1 MKEQISQ
8 AEYSLMKTTGYY
20 GYGLTREEYE
30 TDRATLEGFFPVD
43 NDWKGL
49 FRWVMACGENIDFY
63 DNDGRIDGNISDLWS
78 NHVLTVLIEIAQKN
92 IREYQDSF
100 IEGRGTAEQSQYIND
115 IYNKYCG
122 WIKRLDCY
130 LLQQKEKGYSD
141 QAPSIQ
147 ATLLLKQKLK
157 ESSQIHKNP
166 AVISTETDDDKQA
179 YYKMINGMKDIS
191 RECDRYLEMI
201 GASGNMDGSL
211 SLLYI
216 YIRNYNH
223 VIGSFNRMVQ
233 KLPDFYHEKVL
244 QATPR
249 KVIQDNT
256 FLIIQPAKHI
266 TGFILP
272 KGTAFSA
279 GTNEDGT
286 DLLYHTF
293 RDEYI
298 TSMKLEAMHSVFLKK
313 ANNHTTGVYKQPV
326 ELTNPS
332 VATSLFPDDCMC
344 LDFPYGWMIESEML
358 VLNEGKRNV
367 KIGFLLAGN
376 DISRLGKYEAFL
388 IKKGFSVW
396 LSDVEGWC
404 REKHKVEIETV
415 NSDRILVF
423 SFTIDKEAAIP
434 VACNRELHQTE
445 TEYPSIRLLIDNKA
459 CPYDLATQICFSE
472 VLINVEVSD
481 VRNFTFYNELGEID
495 TMQPF
500 YPFGTKA
507 DQGAWFMFGNEEMGL
522 KPLEEVCL
530 DGKWKKLPP
539 EGYTKLYKS
548 YPYESNSPIT
558 DESFRI
564 QTEFQKDGRWHIC
577 DNFLRQLFL
586 KDGEKLS
593 ETANIKFEFQNDD
606 VLQTKSFEPTGK
618 YEYSREH
625 DGFFRVTLEAPSI
638 GFGMT
643 AYSEL
648 FTAVMIHNSR
658 VKEKHQ
664 KALPATPVIPMLSDV
679 ALSYKA
685 SDKVKLT
692 DLKNASIRLT
702 RITSLSAFDSFAID
716 ECESQPLLSVVED
729 VHQLYWTFLNATKE
743 KEIHIY
749 MDLAFAESNLVSYNP
764 EIIAAPVLI
773 WEYLKGRKWCT
784 IQPTARFSDETNGFT
799 QAGFIKIELPETV
812 SEAPDGKFRI
822 RTRFQGDVSSCLA
835 VRNSWLNCIKVTATG
850 GNGNPLPSGTI
861 QKTLEENEYIESIDQ
876 PLDGFGGRVADTLSK
891 ISARQSHRIAH
902 RFRAV
907 LPEDYESLLMEQFP
921 EVEKSNCIS
930 FPGNGNALEVKVVVF
945 CRTNGFPYF
954 ITSAWK
960 LSEMRKYL
968 SAYTSPFV
976 SLQVIN
982 PVYRP
987 IDVFCKAILKSV
999 QVDKEK
1005 VEWQL
1010 TFIIRNYLAPWIRK
1024 NTFPQPGQIY
1034 SYRELHARIANH
1046 EYIRKMEKLTID
1058 GKSPQGK
1065 DEKEDFILTMESPW
1079 IIPVPGKIIITLLPP
1094 TNGVDEGEIGK
1105 DFKIG

>member
-1 MKEQISQ
+1 MK
-8 AEYSLMKTTGYY
+8 KTGYHY
-20 GYGLTREEYE
+20 GNGLAREEFE
-30 TDRATLEGFFPVD
+30 IDRATLEGFFPID

-49 FRWVMACGENIDFY
+49 FRWVMACGENIEFY
-63 DNDGRIDGNISDLWS
+63 DKEGRIDGNVSDLWS

-100 IEGRGTAEQSQYIND
+100 IEGRGTAEQSQYIDD
-115 IYNKYCG
+115 IYNKFCG
-122 WIKRLDCY
+122 WIKRLDYY
-130 LLQQKEKGYSD
+130 LSRQREKGYTD
-141 QAPSIQ
+141 QAPDLQ
-147 ATLLLKQKLK
+147 ATLLLKQKLE
-157 ESSQIHKNP
+157 ESGLARKKPVVNRS
-166 AVISTETDDDKQA
+166 ETDDDKQV
-179 YYKMINGMKDIS
+179 YYKMINCMKDIS
-191 RECDRYLEMI
+191 RECDRYLQMI

-211 SLLYI
+211 SLLFT

-223 VIGSFNRMVQ
+223 VIGLFNRMTQ

-244 QATPR
+244 QATPQ
-249 KVIQDNT
+249 KAIQDKT
-256 FLIIQPAKHI
+256 FLIIRPAKDI

-272 KGTAFSA
+272 AGTAFPA

-286 DLLYHTF
+286 DLLYHTLQ
-293 RDEYI
+293 DEYI

-313 ANNHTTGVYKQPV
+313 VNNNTTGVYKQPV
-326 ELTNPS
+326 ELDSPS
-332 VATSLFPDDCMC
+332 VSTSLFPDDCMC
-344 LDFPYGWMIESEML
+344 LNFSYGWMIESQML
-358 VLNEGKRNV
+358 VLDEGKRNV
-367 KIGFLLAGN
+367 KIGFLLTGN
-376 DISRLGKYEAFL
+376 NVSRLGKYEAFL
-388 IKKGFSVW
+388 IEKGFSVW
-396 LSDVEGWC
+396 LSDAEGWC
-404 REKHKVEIETV
+404 RVKHNVDIETIDG
-415 NSDRILVF
+415 DRRLVF
-423 SFTIDKEAAIP
+423 SFTIEKNAAIP
-434 VACNRELHQTE
+434 IACNREIHQTE
-445 TEYPSIRLLIDNKA
+445 TQYPSVRLLIDNKS
-459 CPYDLATQICFSE
+459 CPYDLATQIYFSE
-472 VLINVEVSD
+472 VLISVEVSD
-481 VRNFTFYNELGEID
+481 IRNFTFYNELGEID

-530 DGKWKKLPP
+530 EGEWKKLPP
-539 EGYTKLYKS
+539 EGYTELFKS

-558 DESFRI
+558 DESFHI

-577 DNFLRQLFL
+577 DNSLRQLFQ
-586 KDGEKLS
+586 KVGMKLS
-593 ETANIKFEFQNDD
+593 ETANIKFEFQNDNG
-606 VLQTKSFEPTGK
+606 LQTKSFEPSAK

-664 KALPATPVIPMLSDV
+664 KVLPATPIIPMLADV

-692 DLKNASIRLT
+692 DLKNASIRLSH
-702 RITSLSAFDSFAID
+702 ITSISEYDSFEID
-716 ECESQPLLSVVED
+716 ECESQPLLPEVED

-764 EIIAAPVLI
+764 EIVAAPVLL
-773 WEYLKGRKWCT
+773 WEYQEGNKWCT
-784 IQPTARFSDETNGFT
+784 LQPTAHFSDETNGFT
-799 QAGFIKIELPETV
+799 QAGFINIEMPETINEV
-812 SEAPDGKFRI
+812 PDGKVRI
-822 RTRFQGDVSSCLA
+822 RTRFQGDVSPCLA
-835 VRNSWLNCIKVTATG
+835 VRNVWLNCIQVTATAS
-850 GNGNPLPSGTI
+850 NGNPLPSCTI
-861 QKTLEENEYIESIDQ
+861 QKTLEENEFIESIDQ
-876 PLDGFGGRVADTLSK
+876 PLDGFGGRAADTLSK
-891 ISARQSHRIAH
+891 ISVRQSHRIAH
-902 RFRAV
+902 RLRAV

-921 EVEKSNCIS
+921 EVEKANCIS
-930 FPGNGNALEVKVVVF
+930 FPGNGHALEVKVVVF
-945 CRTNGFPYF
+945 CRTDGFPYF

-999 QVDKEK
+999 QVDKEI
-1005 VEWQL
+1005 VESQL
-1010 TFIIRNYLAPWIRK
+1010 IFIIRNYLAPWIRK

-1034 SYRELHARIANH
+1034 SYRELHARMANH
-1046 EYIRKMEKLTID
+1046 EYINKMEKLTID

-1065 DEKEDFILTMESPW
+1065 NEKEDFILTMDLPW
-1079 IIPVPGKIIITLLPP
+1079 IIPIPGKIVITLLPP

-1105 DFKIG
+1105 NFKIR